1 MLAFEQLEP
10 LCGKAERFEAHL
22 RVCVCISRDI
32 RTNALLEA
40 ARERQTTEGSRIQT
54 ARPAKRARITTS
66 PSIVTVPSAASSP
79 LVVAN
84 RTRPNNGNAIRTPRP
99 HAVGSYQASK
109 AELSALSPEK
119 LQRRYQEDFCRV
131 LIGINAAWCAADN
144 LVFRD
149 FLGTWVDRPVALPN
163 RRAVSGHVL
172 ISVVESVQEKVA
184 KVVKGK
190 MATGQCDGW
199 KNVAKSALVSS
210 VMTVDSTVSH
220 SVP

>member
-1 MLAFEQLEP
+1 M
-10 LCGKAERFEAHL
+10 
-22 RVCVCISRDI
+22 
-32 RTNALLEA
+32 
-40 ARERQTTEGSRIQT
+40 
-54 ARPAKRARITTS
+54 
-66 PSIVTVPSAASSP
+66 
-79 LVVAN
+79 VVAN